1 MLKIQNLS
9 LQLGNKHLF
18 DHVTIKIE
26 PKEKIGIVG
35 VNGSGKSSLLK
46 TIMGQIKLE
55 DGKID
60 MEGKIA
66 YLSQEV
72 HIENKAISDND
83 LTVEEYL
90 VLNLDNII
98 ETWEISKL
106 MNQMNLDGKDP
117 DSKISEMSGGQK
129 VKVEIIKILLSRP
142 NLLILD
148 EPTNF
153 LDIPTAE
160 WLMGYLTK
168 YPEAVLV
175 VSHDLRLMNRAIN
188 KIWFLNEFTK
198 KIDVFND
205 NYENFLVK
213 KALEDEN
220 LAKRLKDQDKKVVQ
234 LHAKAEKLKIG
245 LEGKGALSARMHDKA
260 DAMKEEVEE
269 ARKGLQKSAKMS
281 VKFEVKQFPGRRIL
295 DVNNLAKSYGNHQVL
310 KNVTFE
316 VIRGETTVI
325 IGKNGAGKS
334 TLLKLLTGNIEAN
347 SGSFEWGHN
356 VDYGYYAQEYEGLDY
371 KQNLYDNL
379 RNDVR
384 LDNLYEQDIR
394 RILGTFLFSGD
405 KVNQDVG
412 TLSGGE
418 KTRLAIAKLFAGG
431 FNTLILDEP
440 TTYLDP
446 TSKGILLDA
455 LKKYEGTLILV
466 SHLPDF
472 VQELEPERVI
482 LMPEEKSCLYHEKF
496 LDRVGLVQDKV
507 E

>member
-1 MLKIQNLS
+1 
-9 LQLGNKHLF
+9 
-18 DHVTIKIE
+18 
-26 PKEKIGIVG
+26 
-35 VNGSGKSSLLK
+35 
-46 TIMGQIKLE
+46 
-55 DGKID
+55 
-60 MEGKIA
+60 
-66 YLSQEV
+66 
-72 HIENKAISDND
+72 
-83 LTVEEYL
+83 
-90 VLNLDNII
+90 
-98 ETWEISKL
+98 
-106 MNQMNLDGKDP
+106 
-117 DSKISEMSGGQK
+117 
-129 VKVEIIKILLSRP
+129 
-142 NLLILD
+142 
-148 EPTNF
+148 
-153 LDIPTAE
+153 
-160 WLMGYLTK
+160 MGYLTK